1 MTIRPMLKIAVSL
14 FCASILAAPLA
25 QALPVITFSG
35 VANGANVADFYNG
48 GTDSAGY
55 AGVDYGIHFNAVVAN
70 SVAGPYVKGTASM
83 SFAANMFG
91 ADVPFFIL
99 FNASRY
105 DVDGGLSFINGTHS
119 DSAYVSGNGNPYCQ
133 TEAQCQA
140 IGSLYVYHS
149 AMGGYNL
156 YSDGSATSVSFN
168 TDRLDNISFVL
179 ASEAGSFPRP
189 PYLVGSSELDRDIPE
204 PAPVALLGIGAL
216 MLVLR
221 RKTRAST

>member
-1 MTIRPMLKIAVSL
+1 MTIRPMLEIAVSL

-48 GTDSAGY
+48 GTDSTGY
-55 AGVDYGIHFNAVVAN
+55 AGVNYGIHFDAVIAN
-70 SVAGPYVKGTASM
+70 NVAGPYVKGHASM

-91 ADVPFFIL
+91 ENVPFYIL
-99 FNASRY
+99 FNASNY
-105 DVDGGLSFINGTHS
+105 AIDPVQSFINGDYT
-119 DSAYVSGNGNPYCQ
+119 DSVWVGGNGNPYCQ

-140 IGSLYVYHS
+140 IGSRYVYHS
-149 AMGGYNL
+149 TMGGY
-156 YSDGSATSVSFN
+156 YFSSDGSATSVTFN

-179 ASEAGSFPRP
+179 ASEAGSNPRP
-189 PYLVGSSELDRDIPE
+189 SYLVGSAELDRDIPE
-204 PAPVALLGIGAL
+204 PAPTALLGIGAL